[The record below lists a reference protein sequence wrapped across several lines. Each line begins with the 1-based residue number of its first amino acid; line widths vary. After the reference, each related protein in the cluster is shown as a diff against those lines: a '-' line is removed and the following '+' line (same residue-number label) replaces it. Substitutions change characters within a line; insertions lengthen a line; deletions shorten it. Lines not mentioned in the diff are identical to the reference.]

1 MRRDTAVKL
10 LKEQKEALQS
20 RFGVTR
26 LGLFGSVAR
35 DEATDDSDVDVVM
48 EMERPNLFVAVNI
61 KEALEE
67 ALRVRVDLVRYRE
80 RMNPFLKRRIDKEA
94 IYV

>member
-10 LKEQKEALQS
+10 LKEQKEALHS
-20 RFGVTR
+20 KFGVTR

-35 DEATDDSDVDVVM
+35 DEATDESDVDVVM
-48 EMERPNLFVAVNI
+48 EMEHPNLFVAVNI
-61 KEALEE
+61 KETLEE
-67 ALRVRVDLVRYRE
+67 AFRVRVDLVRYRE